1 MWKSLI
7 EDVLMKG
14 IKKSE
19 DVVIWKKKR
28 RKDEEE
34 GEKIG
39 ERIVWNLKRVDCGVS
54 EKEWREGKREKILWI
69 VKGEVWEGKERELL
83 KKDRIGNGWNI
94 DNMDEEEEKKEEIEK
109 RKKGGWKEIKGGWE
123 NDRWIKRWRRKNIWI

>member
-39 ERIVWNLKRVDCGVS
+39 ERIV
-54 EKEWREGKREKILWI
+54 
-69 VKGEVWEGKERELL
+69 
-83 KKDRIGNGWNI
+83 
-94 DNMDEEEEKKEEIEK
+94 
-109 RKKGGWKEIKGGWE
+109 
-123 NDRWIKRWRRKNIWI
+123 